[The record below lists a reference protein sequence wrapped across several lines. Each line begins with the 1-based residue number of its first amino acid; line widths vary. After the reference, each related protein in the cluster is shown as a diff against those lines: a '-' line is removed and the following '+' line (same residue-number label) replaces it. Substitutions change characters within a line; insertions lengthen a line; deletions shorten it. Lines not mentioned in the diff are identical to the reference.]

1 MKKQTKQNLLI
12 LAGMIAL
19 ITINAYIPTPRETA
33 LNASWEAFCET
44 ENIDPDNYTDA
55 DVDRYNDTWRGS
67 YAEELALHLRDLDP
81 DNIDSSEY

>member
-19 ITINAYIPTPRETA
+19 ITINAYIPTPREAA

-44 ENIDPDNYTDA
+44 ENIDPDNYTNA

-67 YAEELALHLRDLDP
+67 HDEELALLFRDINP
-81 DNIDSSEY
+81 DNLDLPEE